1 MTQTNCKQK
10 TTEKLGRSTKYSEEV
25 KTACLCALLSTNS
38 LSAVARQ
45 YCVPESTLRAWKA
58 KAEALDADGEK
69 SLWTR
74 AREEQVKRITVKA
87 AEGARLSAELLCRRL
102 EVGARNLARCEQ
114 IDRMLLGGEESEG
127 LVLVDGTAVDEARE
141 RVRLTP
147 ELEKRLNDERA
158 KRSGAIPSD
167 AALSTMLRA
176 LASISEKG
184 AGELGA
190 AVDPGG
196 ANAKELLECV
206 EGDEW

>member
-1 MTQTNCKQK
+1 MAQKNCRDEAP
-10 TTEKLGRSTKYSEEV
+10 EKLCKSTKYSEEV
-25 KTACLCALLSTNS
+25 KTACLCALLSANS
-38 LSAVARQ
+38 LSAVARR
-45 YCVPESTLRAWKA
+45 YHIPKSTLSAWKA
-58 KAEALDADGEK
+58 KAEALDAAGEK
-69 SLWTR
+69 SLWTQ

-87 AEGARLSAELLCRRL
+87 AEGARLSAELMCRRL
-102 EVGARNLARCEQ
+102 EAGARNLARCEQ
-114 IDRMLLGGEESEG
+114 IDRMLLGGEESDG

-176 LASISEKG
+176 LSSISEKG

-190 AVDPGG
+190 AVGDGDENT
-196 ANAKELLECV
+196 AALLECV

>member
-1 MTQTNCKQK
+1 MAQKNCREEALKNP
-10 TTEKLGRSTKYSEEV
+10 RRAAKYSEEV
-25 KTACLCALLSTNS
+25 KTACLCALLSADS
-38 LSAVARQ
+38 LSAVARR
-45 YCVPESTLRAWKA
+45 YGVPESTLRAWKA

-69 SLWTR
+69 GLWTR

-87 AEGARLSAELLCRRL
+87 AEGAWLSAELMCRRL
-102 EVGARNLARCEQ
+102 EAGARNLARCEQ
-114 IDRMLLGGEESEG
+114 IDRMLLGGEESGG

-147 ELEKRLNDERA
+147 ELEKRLSEERT
-158 KRSGAIPSD
+158 KRGSAIPSD

-176 LASISEKG
+176 LSSISEKG

-190 AVDPGG
+190 ALNTGG
-196 ANAKELLECV
+196 ADAGALLESV